1 MAHPDMQEASV
12 TQNSLEANDSRDPG
26 EQMRRLAAIMAR
38 LRSPGTGCPWDLEQ
52 SFDTIAPYTIEE
64 AHEVADAIERRAWD
78 ELAPELGDLAFQ
90 VVFHARMAEEDGLFD
105 LADVL
110 KAVCDKM
117 IARHPHV
124 FGTESN
130 AKSAEQQTA
139 DWEKIKAKERAG
151 RKETGVLDGVAMGL
165 PALTRA
171 LKLQNRAA
179 RVGFDWLSSK
189 EVLAKL
195 VEEAKE
201 VEEARDSLGPDE
213 LNEEYGDL
221 LFVMVNLGR
230 HMGLD
235 PEACLR
241 AANRKFTRRFGYIE
255 ENLSKRGKTPAE
267 SSLEEMDA
275 LWNEARAMKM
285 K

>member
-1 MAHPDMQEASV
+1 MADGTEDGIGR
-12 TQNSLEANDSRDPG
+12 NDSRNAA

-38 LRSPGTGCPWDLEQ
+38 LRTPGTGCPWDLEQ
-52 SFDTIAPYTIEE
+52 TFDTIVPYTIEE
-64 AHEVADAIERRAWD
+64 AHEVADAIARRAWD
-78 ELAPELGDLAFQ
+78 ELPAELGDLAFQ
-90 VVFHARMAEEDGLFD
+90 VVFHARMAEEQGLFD

-130 AKSAEQQTA
+130 AKSAAQQTL
-139 DWEKIKAKERAG
+139 DWEKIKATERAG
-151 RKETGVLDGVAMGL
+151 RSERGTLDGVAMGL
-165 PALTRA
+165 PALSRA

-179 RVGFDWLSSK
+179 RVGFDWESADD
-189 EVLAKL
+189 VLDKL

-201 VEEARDSLGPDE
+201 VAEARDSLGPEE
-213 LNEEYGDL
+213 LQEEYGDL
-221 LFVMVNLGR
+221 MFVMVNLGR

-241 AANRKFTRRFGYIE
+241 AANRKFTNRFAHIERRLAETG
-255 ENLSKRGKTPAE
+255 RRPAD
-267 SSLEEMDA
+267 STLEEMDA

>member
-1 MAHPDMQEASV
+1 MADGIEDGI
-12 TQNSLEANDSRDPG
+12 ERNDSRDAA
-26 EQMRRLAAIMAR
+26 EQMRRLAEIMAR
-38 LRSPGTGCPWDLEQ
+38 LRTPETGCPWDLEQ
-52 SFDTIAPYTIEE
+52 SFDTIVPYTIEE
-64 AHEVADAIERRAWD
+64 AHEVADAIARRAWD
-78 ELAPELGDLAFQ
+78 ELPAELGDLAFQ
-90 VVFHARMAEEDGLFD
+90 VVFHSRMAEEQGLFD

-130 AKSAEQQTA
+130 AKSAAQQTL
-139 DWEKIKAKERAG
+139 DWEKIKAAERAG
-151 RKETGVLDGVAMGL
+151 RSERGTLDGVAMGL
-165 PALTRA
+165 PALSRA

-179 RVGFDWLSSK
+179 RVGFDWESADD
-189 EVLAKL
+189 VLDKL

-201 VEEARDSLGPDE
+201 VAEARDSLGPEE
-213 LNEEYGDL
+213 LQEEYGDL

-241 AANRKFTRRFGYIE
+241 AANRKFTNRFAHIERRLAETG
-255 ENLSKRGKTPAE
+255 RRPAD

>member
-1 MAHPDMQEASV
+1 MADGIEDGI
-12 TQNSLEANDSRDPG
+12 ERNDSRDAA
-26 EQMRRLAAIMAR
+26 EQMRRLAEIMAR
-38 LRSPGTGCPWDLEQ
+38 LRTPETGCPWDLEQ
-52 SFDTIAPYTIEE
+52 SFDTIVPYTIEE
-64 AHEVADAIERRAWD
+64 AHEVADAIARRAWD
-78 ELAPELGDLAFQ
+78 ELPAELGDLAFQ
-90 VVFHARMAEEDGLFD
+90 VVFHSRMAEEQGLFD

-130 AKSAEQQTA
+130 AKSAAQQTL
-139 DWEKIKAKERAG
+139 DWEKIKAAERAG
-151 RKETGVLDGVAMGL
+151 RSERGTLDGVAMGL
-165 PALTRA
+165 PALSRA

-179 RVGFDWLSSK
+179 RVGFDWESADD
-189 EVLAKL
+189 VLDKL

-201 VEEARDSLGPDE
+201 VAEARDILGPEE
-213 LNEEYGDL
+213 LQEEYGDL

-241 AANRKFTRRFGYIE
+241 AANRKFTNRFAHIERRLAETG
-255 ENLSKRGKTPAE
+255 RRPAD